1 MPNYVYKTI
10 TSGTSYTPT
19 GDNEFITINV
29 DLEAISSGVFFVYL
43 PVALATSQKNY
54 VIRVINDTAIDGN
67 GVKIVVNADA
77 TGLAGNVDSR
87 LYYWLNR
94 KYNSV
99 SLTSITTE
107 NTYSITAFSG
117 Q

>member
-10 TSGTSYTPT
+10 TTGTSYTPT
-19 GDNEFITINV
+19 NDNEFITINL
-29 DLEAISSGVFFVYL
+29 DLEAITTGVFFVNL
-43 PVALATSQKNY
+43 PVAIGTTQKNY
-54 VIRVINDTAIDGN
+54 IIRVIADTAIDGN
-67 GVKIVVNADA
+67 GVKIVVNPDS
-77 TGLAGNVDSR
+77 TGLAGNINSG

-107 NTYSITAFSG
+107 NTYSTTAFTM
-117 Q
+117 